1 VHRPSFVTG
10 AVLVVAGSLALSA
23 CGSSSSSSSSTSAS
37 GGASSSS
44 SQSSASSSV
53 SLPGGSFCAQATAAL
68 AQFGQLG
75 AGLQGGAGAL
85 PTLAGIKQLLATD
98 AGVLDSLDS
107 SVPNEIAADV
117 HTIRVALDQANSQAQ
132 SATSLPQLSAAF
144 IALSNPAVNA
154 AGAHIS
160 SYVKTACGISS
171 ASTT

>member
-10 AVLVVAGSLALSA
+10 AVLLVAGSLALSA
-23 CGSSSSSSSSTSAS
+23 CGSSSSSTSSSSA
-37 GGASSSS
+37 GAASSSS
-44 SQSSASSSV
+44 SPSQSSATSSV

-75 AGLQGGAGAL
+75 AGLGAGAL
-85 PTLAGIKQLLATD
+85 STLAGIKQLLATD
-98 AGVLDSLDS
+98 TGVLDSLDS
-107 SVPNEIAADV
+107 SVPSEIAADV

-132 SATSLPQLSAAF
+132 SATSLQQLSAAF